1 MLSHDERNDTSIR
14 DGVKCPVY
22 ERETMIGL
30 MSAPKLKGVRH
41 ELGQRGNPSSV
52 SGTVPDLP
60 ASIAFFRNALG
71 FAAGYQW
78 PADAN
83 AEDVEFIVLTLAGA
97 SVGLGR
103 GEPGV
108 APSGAQLCIEVE
120 DIHAAWAWALAH
132 GATAITPPTQERWNE
147 WSAFLD
153 DPSGLRV
160 MLYARI

>member
-14 DGVKCPVY
+14 DVAKCPVS
-22 ERETMIGL
+22 ERETMIGP

-41 ELGQRGNPSSV
+41 ERGQRGNPSSV

-71 FAAGYQW
+71 LAAGYQW
-78 PADAN
+78 PPDAGTN
-83 AEDVEFIVLTLAGA
+83 AIEFIVLTLDGA

-103 GEPGV
+103 GEPGT
-108 APSGAQLCIEVE
+108 APSSAQLCIEVE
-120 DIHAAWAWALAH
+120 DIHAAWEWVLAR
-132 GATAITPPTQERWNE
+132 GGTAVTSPVRERWNE
-147 WSAFLD
+147 WSAFRA
-153 DPSGLRV
+153 DPSGLRI